1 MPYVVI
7 RRRCGNKSGV
17 RHKAISL
24 DRNGGGSEAR
34 RRNNGGTLG
43 EEGTDKVEKLEFNR
57 REKKSREN
65 IETVIFD

>member
-24 DRNGGGSEAR
+24 DRNGGGVKQ
-34 RRNNGGTLG
+34 GGGIMG
-43 EEGTDKVEKLEFNR
+43 EHWEK
-57 REKKSREN
+57 RELRKLRSWNLIGEKKKSREN